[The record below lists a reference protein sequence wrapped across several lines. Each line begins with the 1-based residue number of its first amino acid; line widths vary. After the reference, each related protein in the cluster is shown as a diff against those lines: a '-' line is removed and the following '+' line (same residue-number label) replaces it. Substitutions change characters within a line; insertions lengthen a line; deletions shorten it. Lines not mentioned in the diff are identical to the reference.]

1 MQKVLK
7 NSIILQNNIKQN
19 ICLQISLN
27 FAEVNYMN
35 FKTPIEMPRGTHY
48 GNNYYVVY
56 SSKIK
61 RVCHFFSN
69 LEYYNFLSLEINPEV
84 NSFCEQ
90 PLKIEIIQ
98 DNAIKC
104 AVFDMWVKYRNGRE
118 ELQEVKYDA
127 ELNGNDAKSIR
138 AQEQIR
144 REEQWCILNNIDFV
158 IRTDKNIPQGR
169 FFLSNANVI
178 CSRLRRYI
186 PTEDRYYN
194 PRIINALQRDKVITI
209 ENLMDKDLLPV
220 NNEINHLCYMYE
232 KGLIHMNIESRPL
245 DYKTEV
251 SLWQN

>member
-1 MQKVLK
+1 M
-7 NSIILQNNIKQN
+7 ILQ
-19 ICLQISLN
+19 LN
-27 FAEVNYMN
+27 ERFIEVIYMN
-35 FKTPIEMPRGTHY
+35 FKTPIEMPRGIYY

-61 RVCHFFSN
+61 RVCHFYSN

-84 NSFCEQ
+84 ESFCEQ
-90 PLKIEIIQ
+90 PLKIEMVQENEIKY
-98 DNAIKC
+98 AI
-104 AVFDMWVKYRNGRE
+104 FDMWVKCKDGSE

-138 AQEQIR
+138 SQEQIR
-144 REEQWCILNNIDFV
+144 REEQWCQLNSIDFV

-169 FFLSNANVI
+169 FFLNNANVI
-178 CSRLRRYI
+178 SSRLRRYI
-186 PTEDRYYN
+186 PTEDKYYN
-194 PRIINALQRDKVITI
+194 PRIINALQHYKIITI
-209 ENLMDKDLLPV
+209 ENLIDKDLLPV

-232 KGLIHMNIESRPL
+232 KGLVHMNIDSRPL